1 MDFVNRYFKEIY
13 LENIF
18 IILKIG
24 KKKQLILLKKLYIF
38 YKRILLMCALR
49 AHNSKLILEKVYWEL
64 KKF

>member
-18 IILKIG
+18 IILKKG

-38 YKRILLMCALR
+38 YKNYIDIFI
-49 AHNSKLILEKVYWEL
+49 K
-64 KKF
+64 